1 MLLAVS
7 PPTVPSHGAQ
17 RGSAR
22 CVRGPL
28 LAGRNSAFTNWFA
41 KNHLF
46 SFETFQVVK
55 ITHMEIRF
63 KSYLLS
69 PLALST
75 QLPDPQRRGR
85 CVSGL
90 TCPPPPRGTRRPTS
104 PGSQGETY
112 SITAPGNLHQG
123 FDSFVS
129 ENSPFTS
136 ENL

>member
-1 MLLAVS
+1 MLSDWATVDSQAEAPAGRGWLLAVS

-63 KSYLLS
+63 KS
-69 PLALST
+69 
-75 QLPDPQRRGR
+75 
-85 CVSGL
+85 
-90 TCPPPPRGTRRPTS
+90 
-104 PGSQGETY
+104 
-112 SITAPGNLHQG
+112 
-123 FDSFVS
+123 
-129 ENSPFTS
+129 
-136 ENL
+136 